1 MLRWRFSV
9 GTFLRLEPSDGG
21 CGVGGRYTSRGR
33 QRQEMFLSFFLGDVR
48 PPMRH
53 GAITITATTTGTCTI
68 HWTELALEI
77 EMT

>member
-1 MLRWRFSV
+1 MGDVEEGEDIPLAGGKGRKCFFSI
-9 GTFLRLEPSDGG
+9 
-21 CGVGGRYTSRGR
+21 
-33 QRQEMFLSFFLGDVR
+33 FLGDVR

-77 EMT
+77 ERT